1 MSEELFVRLCAPTL
15 AGMKTGNLFAMEYRN
30 RQEVFQEL
38 RRFNRTLVPKGFRA
52 VVLGFGTHRAQ
63 VYVYRPSRLR
73 QDLGREEARNMLSSL
88 GYDPDRPENC
98 LRRLSGRIR
107 ESTQFPH
114 EIGLFLSYPPE
125 DVQGF
130 VEQGPDRCKCVG
142 CWKVYGDVERAKK
155 IFCRYKQCTEVYC
168 RCVRSGIPLEKLAV
182 AG

>member
-1 MSEELFVRLCAPTL
+1 MSNEMLVRCCAPTL
-15 AGMKTGNLFAMEYRN
+15 AGLKTGSLFSCPYESREELMR
-30 RQEVFQEL
+30 EL
-38 RRFNRTLVPKGFRA
+38 RRVNRDLSPCGLRILPLRCCGGRALLYLFRPA
-52 VVLGFGTHRAQ
+52 ELER
-63 VYVYRPSRLR
+63 
-73 QDLGREEARNMLSSL
+73 D
-88 GYDPDRPENC
+88 
-98 LRRLSGRIR
+98 LSGRCAREILNEAGYENRGLGRCMQCLIR
-107 ESTQFPH
+107 RLQSGGDFPH